1 VDTGGHMAG
10 LMTDVRYALRM
21 LLKHPAVSGLS
32 VVALGLGIGLTA
44 LMFSIVYGALMRG
57 LPVENGDRIV
67 AVQRANP
74 SIGADQMGVSIHDY
88 LDWREQSTSFTH
100 LAALYEGTVNVRWSD
115 EPERFRGAFVTAN
128 TFPALGSEAQIGR
141 TFTEDEDE
149 PGSPATVILA
159 HHVWMDRFGG
169 DPAALG
175 RIVTVNGEQAAI
187 IGVMPEGFL
196 FPSRQ
201 DLWVPLRMNALE
213 LPRNEGTWLSVFG
226 PLAPGR
232 DAESALTELTGIAA
246 RLAAEHPETNGG
258 VIPLVRPYTEQSI
271 GTEAV
276 ALLYTMLAAVFLV
289 LLIACAN
296 VANLLLARAAQRTR
310 EVGVRTALGASRWR
324 VVSQL
329 VVEALALAVVAAALG
344 TLIAWV
350 GIGIFDRAVEPTDPP
365 FFMRFALDGPILL
378 FIVGIATVAAVVSG
392 GIPAIKASGM
402 DVSEVLK
409 DESRGSSSLRIGR
422 LSKVLVIGEI
432 AMSVGLLVAAGL
444 MTKSITTL
452 RDYDYGFDA
461 DGLFTTRLGLFEA
474 EFPDTTSRRALYR
487 ELEQRIRE
495 VPGVRHA
502 ALGSLLPGLGA
513 GQTPITI
520 EGQSYAEDRDHP
532 FARTGQI
539 SSGYFETVG
548 VSLVEG
554 RDFNEFDDVS
564 SERVAIVNQRFAAI
578 HFPGESPV
586 GRRFRPGRV
595 RDEGA
600 WLTVVGVVPDL
611 HMQGIGNT
619 EGDPAGFYQPIAQSD
634 TRFMSILARGPAEP
648 LALSE
653 SMRRAV
659 TSVHP
664 DTPVY
669 FTATLTE
676 RIGENTWFY
685 NVFGTL
691 FMIFGGVALFLAAV
705 GLYGVMSFSV
715 ARRTSEVGIRMALG
729 ASRQQVLSLILR
741 QGAEQITIGLAIGLG
756 LAVLISR
763 ALQTALFE
771 VSPNDP
777 AVFALIVAILAM
789 TGMLATLVPAR
800 RATRADPANALR
812 YE

>member
-1 VDTGGHMAG
+1 MTG
-10 LMTDVRYALRM
+10 LMTDVRYAMRM
-21 LLKHPAVSGLS
+21 LFKHPAVSGLS

-44 LMFSIVYGALMRG
+44 VMFSIVYGALMRG
-57 LPVENGDRIV
+57 LPFENGDRIV
-67 AVQRANP
+67 AVHRSNP
-74 SIGADQMGVSIHDY
+74 SIGTERMGVSVHDY
-88 LDWREQSTSFTH
+88 LDWREQQSGSFTH

-128 TFPALGSEAQIGR
+128 TFPALGVQAQIGR
-141 TFTEDEDE
+141 TFNEDEDE
-149 PGSPATVILA
+149 PGSAATVILA

-175 RIVTVNGEQAAI
+175 QIVKVNGEQATI
-187 IGVMPEGFL
+187 IGVMPDGFQ

-201 DLWVPLRMNALE
+201 DVWVPLRMNAME
-213 LPRNEGTWLSVFG
+213 IPRDEGTWLSVFG

-232 DAESALTELTGIAA
+232 DAETALTELTGIAS

-258 VIPLVRPYTEQSI
+258 VVPIIQPYAEQAI

-324 VVSQL
+324 VITQL
-329 VVEALALAVVAAALG
+329 VVEALALALVAAVLG
-344 TLIAWV
+344 TVIAWI
-350 GIGIFDRAVEPTDPP
+350 GIGIFDRAVEPTNPP
-365 FFMRFALDGPILL
+365 FFMRFALDAPILF
-378 FIVGIATVAAVVSG
+378 FIVGVATLAAMVAG
-392 GIPAIKASGM
+392 GIPALKASGM

-422 LSKVLVIGEI
+422 LSRVLVIGEI

-474 EFPDTTSRRALYR
+474 EFPDTTARRAFYR
-487 ELEQRIRE
+487 ELEQRVRE
-495 VPGVRHA
+495 IPGVQHA
-502 ALGSLLPGLGA
+502 SLGSVLPGLGA
-513 GQTPITI
+513 GQTAITI
-520 EGQSYAEDRDHP
+520 DGRSYSEDRDHP
-532 FARTGQI
+532 FARSGQI
-539 SSGYFETVG
+539 SSDYFETVG
-548 VSLVEG
+548 VDLLEG
-554 RDFNEFDDVS
+554 RDFNELDDVS
-564 SERVAIVNQRFAAI
+564 SDRVAIVNQSFAAT
-578 HFPGESPV
+578 HFPGESPL
-586 GRRFRPGRV
+586 GRRFRPGRL
-595 RDEGA
+595 RDSGP
-600 WLTVVGVVPDL
+600 WLTIVGIAPDL
-611 HMQGIGNT
+611 YMQGIGNT
-619 EGDPAGFYQPIAQSD
+619 EGDPEGFYQPIAQSD
-634 TRFMSILARGPAEP
+634 ANFMSVLARGPAEP
-648 LALSE
+648 MTLTE
-653 SMRRAV
+653 EMRRAV
-659 TSVHP
+659 TSVHS

-669 FTATLTE
+669 YSATLTE

-691 FMIFGGVALFLAAV
+691 FVVFGAVALFLAAV

-729 ASRQQVLSLILR
+729 ASEGQVLSLILR
-741 QGAEQITIGLAIGLG
+741 QGTEQIAIGIAIGLG

-777 AVFALIVAILAM
+777 VVFASIIALLAATGVVATFL
-789 TGMLATLVPAR
+789 PAR